1 MSLRPILAAA
11 MLLLAPGLA
20 ADRFLDYVAWV
31 RADRRRGSFGSTA
44 LGSSTHFFGLQLG
57 DAFGI
62 ELEPVGYR
70 GAAPLISDLAAGHIA
85 AGCGGV
91 SDFLTHHKDGKLRI
105 AITSGPRRGIT
116 TPEAT
121 AQAVGLPVTEAES
134 LINRTRVRPGDIEA
148 LRQAAGRLGLV
159 EDPGTGHWVIRDG
172 R

>member
-1 MSLRPILAAA
+1 MDKRSERLAAIRLRFA
-11 MLLLAPGLA
+11 IGSML
-20 ADRFLDYVAWV
+20 DD
-31 RADRRRGSFGSTA
+31 
-44 LGSSTHFFGLQLG
+44 
-57 DAFGI
+57 
-62 ELEPVGYR
+62 
-70 GAAPLISDLAAGHIA
+70 
-85 AGCGGV
+85 
-91 SDFLTHHKDGKLRI
+91 
-105 AITSGPRRGIT
+105 RGIT